1 MTHTATRRAVRG
13 FALLFPLVL
22 AAACSGTDPVD
33 PGCPTCPPDPTD
45 GALRLSI
52 AYVGPQGALEPAGFR
67 PTDVRTVE
75 VTVQGGAQSQHLSL
89 GPTQNG
95 VFLTL
100 LPGTYSVTASAFG
113 DGNILLFS
121 DQAQVTV
128 ALADTVDVALEMV
141 AEVGTIT
148 VDVDGRTSGMV
159 PAVAGDD
166 LPFTVTVRNT
176 EGRVVAGS
184 VVDVRSSNPT
194 YADAAEQGSDVT
206 DANGQVQGLIRAPY
220 SGTIN
225 LSVTVDGRAIPNPV
239 APTGV
244 TFTTGVSAGASTI
257 VSAIPDPSF
266 SLLFADG
273 QDTYTFT
280 ILVQNTHAEPL
291 PRTPI
296 TVRSTRNAGVDPGV
310 DILEPASGTWETD
323 ELGRLTF
330 TVRSFTSSFFH
341 LGDNGI
347 ITSQPSAQFPQGEFV
362 PGVLTIEAD
371 GVEIG
376 SRFFRWNSTAFP
388 GPMSAELLAD
398 KAVVQANGQDSA
410 VITVTAKKIGALGG
424 GPVVNGYVELTNSI
438 GVVLNETLNIEP
450 LPGYDGFRTNSAG
463 MWQARIRSTTPGFL
477 FLSLKVDGR
486 SMILSSSRLITFQ

>member
-1 MTHTATRRAVRG
+1 MISSASRRAVRG

-22 AAACSGTDPVD
+22 AAACSGTDIVD
-33 PGCPTCPPDPTD
+33 PGCPTCPPDPTE

-67 PTDVRTVE
+67 PSDVRTVE

-89 GPTQNG
+89 APTQNG
-95 VFLTL
+95 VFLDL

-128 ALADTVDVALEMV
+128 ILADTVNLTLEMV
-141 AEVGTIT
+141 AQVGTIT

-159 PAVAGDD
+159 PAVAGED

-176 EGRVVAGS
+176 EGRVVPGA

-206 DANGQVQGLIRAPY
+206 DVNGQVTGLIRAPF

-225 LSVTVDGRAIPNPV
+225 LSVTVDGWAISNPV
-239 APTGV
+239 APSGV
-244 TFTTGVSAGASTI
+244 TFASGVSAGASTI
-257 VSAIPDPSF
+257 VQLIPHPSN

-273 QDTYTFT
+273 QQTYSMTV
-280 ILVQNTHAEPL
+280 LVQNTRGEPL

-296 TVRSTRNAGVDPGV
+296 TVRSTRNAGVDTGV
-310 DILEPASGTWETD
+310 DILEPASGTWETN
-323 ELGRLTF
+323 ELGLLTF

-341 LGDNGI
+341 LGEDGI
-347 ITSQPSAQFPQGEFV
+347 ITSQPSAEFPQGEFFA
-362 PGVLTIEAD
+362 GVVTIEAD

-376 SRFFRWNSTAFP
+376 SQFYRWNSTVFP
-388 GPMSAELLAD
+388 GPGSGSLTAD
-398 KAVVQANGQDSA
+398 KATVQANGQDFA
-410 VITVTAKKIGALGG
+410 LITVTASRIGALGG
-424 GPVVNGYVELTNSI
+424 GPVVGGYVELTNSI
-438 GVVLNETLNIEP
+438 GVVLNKTLNIEP

-463 MWQARIRSTTPGFL
+463 IWQARIRSSTPGFL

-486 SMILSSSRLITFQ
+486 SMIIPSARLITFQ